1 MPPRCLLSYPLLS
14 SVANGN
20 NFHSRVGSGVR
31 ITTLRTQLRS
41 IPRKVGADQQADLIR
56 VLCGVPKVPVGNPK
70 TV

>member
-1 MPPRCLLSYPLLS
+1 MET
-14 SVANGN
+14 